1 MKLLCAYFVAV
12 LVTWMSFASKL
23 VATVFSGLALKSM
36 VGFLVE
42 SQNQGGGGFFGLVL
56 NRQLSFGDL
65 SLKITTMVSLFWSQ
79 NQTGYGLSVAP

>member
-1 MKLLCAYFVAV
+1 
-12 LVTWMSFASKL
+12 
-23 VATVFSGLALKSM
+23 M